1 MADETKPDTPA
12 PKIVPQTGE
21 ATAAASTVRSPVAG
35 QTASAPPTGAN
46 PAATP
51 HQTTTPAARPAAA
64 PGPAAPAA
72 GAGAAATTAA
82 AAATAG
88 AHARPAAATAARPA
102 AAPVPDLAGRTTS
115 VASTGGAAA
124 ARTAPAPAT
133 AKAATRDPDDTSPL
147 LTRRAWLGLA
157 WGAFSAASAAALA
170 ATGRFMFPN
179 VLNEPPQQFKAG
191 FPTEYGVGVD
201 ERWKEKFGV
210 WLVRTTDDIDNH
222 VPGFYSLSVTCT
234 HLGCTPNYL
243 SAENKFKCP
252 CHGSGFRLTGVNFE
266 GPAPRPLERV
276 RIVLAE
282 DGQILVDKSRHFQR
296 ELGQWTDPEAFL
308 KG

>member
-1 MADETKPDTPA
+1 MADENKPV
-12 PKIVPQTGE
+12 VP
-21 ATAAASTVRSPVAG
+21 
-35 QTASAPPTGAN
+35 SAPATGAN

-51 HQTTTPAARPAAA
+51 QHRPV
-64 PGPAAPAA
+64 PGGDAPA
-72 GAGAAATTAA
+72 TAA
-82 AAATAG
+82 AAAATGATPVAPAPAAAG
-88 AHARPAAATAARPA
+88 AHAAKPAPAPRPPAAPI
-102 AAPVPDLAGRTTS
+102 PDLAGKTTNA
-115 VASTGGAAA
+115 ASPGGAA
-124 ARTAPAPAT
+124 ARTAAPAA

-147 LTRRAWLGLA
+147 LTRRAWMGLA

-191 FPTEYGVGVD
+191 FPNEYGIGVD
-201 ERWKEKFGV
+201 ERWKEKYGI
-210 WLVRTTDDIDNH
+210 WLVRTTEDIEQH
-222 VPGFYSLSVTCT
+222 AAGFYSLSVTCT

-252 CHGSGFRLTGVNFE
+252 CHGSGFRITGVNFE
-266 GPAPRPLERV
+266 GPAPRPLERT

-308 KG
+308 KA

>member
-1 MADETKPDTPA
+1 MADENKAVEP
-12 PKIVPQTGE
+12 
-21 ATAAASTVRSPVAG
+21 
-35 QTASAPPTGAN
+35 SAPATGAN

-51 HQTTTPAARPAAA
+51 HASTTPAARPVAAR
-64 PGPAAPAA
+64 PPAAPI
-72 GAGAAATTAA
+72 
-82 AAATAG
+82 
-88 AHARPAAATAARPA
+88 
-102 AAPVPDLAGRTTS
+102 PDLAGKTTN
-115 VASTGGAAA
+115 VASPGGAA
-124 ARTAPAPAT
+124 ARTATAAPAV

-147 LTRRAWLGLA
+147 LTRRAWMGLA

-191 FPTEYGVGVD
+191 FPNEYGIGVD
-201 ERWKEKFGV
+201 ERWKEKYGI
-210 WLVRTTDDIDNH
+210 WLVRTTEDIEQH
-222 VPGFYSLSVTCT
+222 AAGFYSLSVTCT

-252 CHGSGFRLTGVNFE
+252 CHGSGFRITGVNFE
-266 GPAPRPLERV
+266 GPAPRPLERTRV
-276 RIVLAE
+276 VLAE

-308 KG
+308 KA

>member
-35 QTASAPPTGAN
+35 ATASAPPTGAN

-72 GAGAAATTAA
+72 GTGAAATTAA

-88 AHARPAAATAARPA
+88 AHARPAAAAAPRPA
-102 AAPVPDLAGRTTS
+102 AAPLPDLAGKTTS

-133 AKAATRDPDDTSPL
+133 AKAATRDPDDSSPL

-191 FPTEYGVGVD
+191 FPTEYGIGVD
-201 ERWKEKFGV
+201 ERWKEKYGV

-222 VPGFYSLSVTCT
+222 APGFYSLSVTCT
-234 HLGCTPNYL
+234 HLGCTPNYR
-243 SAENKFKCP
+243 SADNKFKCP

-308 KG
+308 KA

>member
-1 MADETKPDTPA
+1 MADETKPETPA

-35 QTASAPPTGAN
+35 QTASAPATGAN

-64 PGPAAPAA
+64 PGPAA
-72 GAGAAATTAA
+72 
-82 AAATAG
+82 AATAG
-88 AHARPAAATAARPA
+88 AHARPAAAAAPRPA
-102 AAPVPDLAGRTTS
+102 AAPLPDLAGKTTS

-133 AKAATRDPDDTSPL
+133 AKAATRDPDDSSPL

-201 ERWKEKFGV
+201 ERWKEKYGV

-308 KG
+308 KA